1 MPSFKMLTKGKKAIL
16 KQTRQGE
23 ILLLWYQI
31 LKLAISEIRG
41 CIELESGDSRIL

>member
-23 ILLLWYQI
+23 ILLSLVSDIEAGHFRNQRLYR
-31 LKLAISEIRG
+31 IR
-41 CIELESGDSRIL
+41 IRRL